1 MDKINK
7 IKEELNVETSE
18 DLFGISKQPKEQC
31 PLIDK
36 VLSELEAESKNIKYS
51 WQNLK
56 DIEEAEPYLSELD
69 WAEYNLRNM
78 DGNLEELRT
87 NITNLRTWGE
97 EWKDLAKYL
106 LNERKEFID
115 LLELKY
121 AIRLE
126 AETKPCV

>member
-7 IKEELNVETSE
+7 IKKELNVETSE

-51 WQNLK
+51 WENLK

-78 DGNLEELRT
+78 DGNLEELRA

-106 LNERKEFID
+106 LNERKDFID
-115 LLELKY
+115 LLEQKY
-121 AIRLE
+121 AVRLE

>member
-1 MDKINK
+1 MSDIDKIK
-7 IKEELNVETSE
+7 KELNAKTSE

-36 VLSELEAESKNIKYS
+36 VLCELEAESRNIKYAY
-51 WQNLK
+51 WNLK
-56 DIEEAEPYLSELD
+56 DIEEAEPYLSDLD

-97 EWKDLAKYL
+97 EWKDFAKYL
-106 LNERKEFID
+106 LNERKDFID
-115 LLELKY
+115 LLDQKY
-121 AIRLE
+121 AILLHTE
-126 AETKPCV
+126 AKACV